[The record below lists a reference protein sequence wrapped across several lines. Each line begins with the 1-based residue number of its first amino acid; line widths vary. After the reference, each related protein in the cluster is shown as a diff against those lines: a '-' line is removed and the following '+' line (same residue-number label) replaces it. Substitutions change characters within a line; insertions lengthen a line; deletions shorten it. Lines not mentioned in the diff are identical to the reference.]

1 MGGGGEAPCPNKTIL
16 QFSERSSVYVSAFAY
31 LGRRVAPPGGN
42 KMKACNYGPL
52 YERRR
57 RRGRTNLAG
66 GATQNTISPRPTERA
81 SRFNDAGDQFLVS
94 VCSCPLIKL
103 SSYFFRT
110 EKGLRLLLYP
120 ATVLRWLL
128 FFQVCRWFCG
138 EEPHRAASSVPLF
151 FRSLRTSCTTVRM
164 KHIFFCFSPPSLM
177 KREYFRPGRT
187 RERERG

>member
-16 QFSERSSVYVSAFAY
+16 QFGKRSSVYVSAFAY

-120 ATVLRWLL
+120 ATVLRGLL
-128 FFQVCRWFCG
+128 FFPKFVDGFAGRNHTAPSFRCHFFLDLS
-138 EEPHRAASSVPLF
+138 EPPALPYV
-151 FRSLRTSCTTVRM
+151 
-164 KHIFFCFSPPSLM
+164 
-177 KREYFRPGRT
+177 
-187 RERERG
+187 